1 MKRTLNILQLVNFR
15 WHNACAHY
23 AVALSSGLQKRGHRV
38 ILAGDRNSPPL
49 QMAEKMGL
57 EIFPDLYLSYQNT
70 GRFFYNIKRFKD
82 VIEQEKID
90 LVNAHQGAGQ
100 LYASLVRKLFNKR
113 FILIRTRGDQRKP
126 KDDLFNRWLNLKW
139 TDGIITTAETLYQS
153 YAEKFPLDKSRLI
166 NIPLGIDLNYFS
178 PLEKDLELGKS
189 LGISD
194 GELVVGILGRLSPV
208 KGHRYFIQA
217 AAEVLK
223 SFQPVKFLIAGEDAQ
238 VKSYRLK
245 EWVKEM
251 GIQDKFIFIGRVENP
266 REIISLLDIAVVA
279 STGSETI
286 ARVVLEYMASG
297 KPVIGTQINAIP
309 EVVKNGITGFV
320 VKPKDSQDMGKMILE
335 LLKDKDKR
343 KRFGEASRNLVEN
356 KFSIDT
362 FVEKTEEFYFRFFKG
377 N

>member
-1 MKRTLNILQLVNFR
+1 MKRRLNILQLVNFR
-15 WHNACAHY
+15 WYNACAHY
-23 AVALSSGLQKRGHRV
+23 AIALSSGLQKRGHRV

-49 QMAEKMGL
+49 QIAEKMGL
-57 EIFPDLYLSYQNT
+57 EVFPDLYLSYQNP
-70 GRFFYNIKRFKD
+70 GRFFYNIKRLKD
-82 VIEQEKID
+82 VIEQDKID

-100 LYASLVRKLFNKR
+100 LYASLVKKLFKNR

-126 KDDLFNRWLNLKW
+126 KGNLFNRRLNLKW

-153 YAEKFPLDKSRLI
+153 YAERFPSDKSRLI

-238 VKSYRLK
+238 VKSFRLK

-251 GIQDKFIFIGRVENP
+251 GIQDNFIFMGWVEDP
-266 REIISLLDIAVVA
+266 RKIISLMDIAVVA

-286 ARVVLEYMASG
+286 ARVALEYMALG

-309 EVVKNGITGFV
+309 EVVKNGINGFV
-320 VKPKDSQDMGKMILE
+320 VKSKDSQDMGKMILE
-335 LLKDKDKR
+335 LLKEKDKR

-356 KFSIDT
+356 EFSLDT
-362 FVEKTEEFYFRFFKG
+362 FVGKTEEFYSRFFEG

>member
-1 MKRTLNILQLVNFR
+1 MKKTLNILQLVNFR
-15 WHNACAHY
+15 WYNACAHY

-38 ILAGDRNSPPL
+38 ILAGDKGSPPL
-49 QMAEKMGL
+49 QVAEKMGL
-57 EIFPDLYLSYQNT
+57 EIFPDLYLSYQNP
-70 GRFFYNIKRFKD
+70 GRFFYNIKRLKD

-100 LYASLVRKLFNKR
+100 LYTSLVRTLFNKR

-126 KDDLFNRWLNLKW
+126 RDNLFNRWLNLKW
-139 TDGIITTAETLYQS
+139 TDGVITTAETLYQS
-153 YAEKFPLDKSRLI
+153 YAKNFPLGNSRLI
-166 NIPLGIDLNYFS
+166 NIPLGIDVNNFS
-178 PLEKDLELGKS
+178 PVEKDLELGKS

-208 KGHRYFIQA
+208 KGHRYFVEA

-245 EWVKEM
+245 ELVKEM
-251 GIQDKFIFIGRVENP
+251 GISDKFIFIGWIEDP
-266 REIISLLDIAVVA
+266 RKIISLMDIGVVA

-286 ARVVLEYMASG
+286 ARVALEYMALG
-297 KPVIGTQINAIP
+297 KPVVGTEINAIP
-309 EVVKNGITGFV
+309 EGVKNGINGFIV
-320 VKPKDSQDMGKMILE
+320 RPEDSRGMAEAMLQLLEDKGKRE
-335 LLKDKDKR
+335 K
-343 KRFGEASRNLVEN
+343 FGKASRDLAEN
-356 KFSIDT
+356 EFSLDT
-362 FVEKTEEFYFRFFKG
+362 FVNKTEEFYFRLFKG

>member
-70 GRFFYNIKRFKD
+70 GRFFYNIKRLKD

-286 ARVVLEYMASG
+286 ARVALEYMASG

>member
-1 MKRTLNILQLVNFR
+1 MKKTLNILQLVNFR
-15 WHNACAHY
+15 WYNACAHY

-38 ILAGDRNSPPL
+38 ILAGDKNSAPL
-49 QMAEKMGL
+49 QMAYQMGL
-57 EIFPDLYLSYQNT
+57 EIFPDLYLSYQNP
-70 GRFFYNIKRFKD
+70 GRFFYNIKRLKD
-82 VIEQEKID
+82 IIEQNKID

-100 LYASLVRKLFNKR
+100 LYASLVKKLFKKN

-223 SFQPVKFLIAGEDAQ
+223 NYQFVKFLIAGEDAQ

-245 EWVKEM
+245 EWAKVM

-266 REIISLLDIAVVA
+266 RKIISLIDIAVVA

-286 ARVVLEYMASG
+286 ARVALEYMALG
-297 KPVIGTQINAIP
+297 KPVVGTEINAIP
-309 EVVKNGITGFV
+309 EVVKNGINGFIV
-320 VKPKDSQDMGKMILE
+320 RPEDSRGMAKAMLQLLE
-335 LLKDKDKR
+335 DKDKR
-343 KRFGEASRNLVEN
+343 KKYGKASRDLAEN
-356 KFSIDT
+356 KFSLDT
-362 FVEKTEEFYFRFFKG
+362 FVSKTEEFYFRFFKG

>member
-15 WHNACAHY
+15 WYNACAHY

-49 QMAEKMGL
+49 QLAHQMGL
-57 EIFPDLYLSYQNT
+57 EVFPDLYLSYQNP
-70 GRFFYNIKRFKD
+70 GRFFYNIKRLKD
-82 VIEQEKID
+82 IIEQNKID

-100 LYASLVRKLFNKR
+100 LYASLGGKLFKKR

-126 KDDLFNRWLNLKW
+126 KNDLFNRWLNLKW
-139 TDGIITTAETLYQS
+139 TDGIITTAETLYRS

-223 SFQPVKFLIAGEDAQ
+223 SFQHVKFLIAGEDAQ

-251 GIQDKFIFIGRVENP
+251 RIQDKFIFIGRVETP
-266 REIISLLDIAVVA
+266 RKIISLMDIAVVA

-286 ARVVLEYMASG
+286 ARVALEYMALG
-297 KPVIGTQINAIP
+297 KPVVGTEINAIP
-309 EVVKNGITGFV
+309 EVVKNGINGFIV
-320 VKPKDSQDMGKMILE
+320 RPEDSRGMAEAMLQLLE
-335 LLKDKDKR
+335 DKDKR
-343 KRFGEASRNLVEN
+343 EKFGRASRDLVEN
-356 KFSIDT
+356 EFSLDT
-362 FVEKTEEFYFRFFKG
+362 FVSKTEEFYFRFFKG